1 MKNSTINEMT
11 AAQRKVYEGRLRRRA
26 EREGLMLVKSRTR
39 DPLADD
45 YGRYVLVTDSA
56 GNRVGRYGGQAAVS
70 DFAKGFGL
78 TLEQIEG
85 QLP

>member
-1 MKNSTINEMT
+1 MNKSITIET
-11 AAQRKVYEGRLRRRA
+11 TIAQEKAVEGRLRRRA

-56 GNRVGRYGGQAAVS
+56 GNRLGRYGGQAAVS